1 MFVWCNECNECG
13 ECRLYILKA
22 GLGIRLSNFG
32 ANRLLFAKKSEQMSD
47 SLKRWVIHSKS
58 ERFAH
63 SLTSLR
69 RNEWIFCFLKTV
81 KTYQKYEFFDFLS
94 ESLIFCERK
103 WTMIDLLKNRAI
115 RWQSLSCPERPE
127 RILYIHSFV
136 LTDLSEW
143 ANERIPNTV
152 KKHILW
158 QMQHEI
164 SAPWLLKMF

>member
-1 MFVWCNECNECG
+1 MQIVHFKSRVGHSLIEFWSESLAVCQ
-13 ECRLYILKA
+13 I
-22 GLGIRLSNFG
+22 
-32 ANRLLFAKKSEQMSD
+32 SEQMSD

-69 RNEWIFCFLKTV
+69 RNEWIFCFLKNFLKTV
-81 KTYQKYEFFDFLS
+81 KTYKKYEFFDFLS

-103 WTMIDLLKNRAI
+103 WKMINLLKNLAI
-115 RWQSLSCPERPE
+115 RWQSLSFPERPE

-136 LTDLSEW
+136 LSDLSEW
-143 ANERIPNTV
+143 ANERWANERIPSPV

-158 QMQHEI
+158 QTNAAWNL
-164 SAPWLLKMF
+164 SSVTS